1 MAELKKVKA
10 SMMNAIHDLP
20 LLVARDEG
28 FFRDE
33 GLDVDILV
41 TPGSGQHNSDDR
53 ALKDDI
59 FKRGLEATYDQ
70 GQCDQFRMCEWGIMK
85 RAVETIQ
92 EKNLRPAKIVALGS
106 AMSSFAIVVDPRSGI
121 YEPEQL
127 KNVPIAVS
135 QYNGSHFTMLK
146 MMEGFIKRD
155 EIKIANHGTHRQRM
169 EAVMSGKVKAASLQ
183 EPWISVA
190 EAKGGRVIIESHS
203 TRSEA
208 AGDEMDG
215 PTLAKMFRA
224 EARAAEAI
232 QKNPEKFAHYI
243 VAEAGGLIG
252 AEGPQAVA
260 HPQRAAD
267 AVHAR
272 AVRRQLQL
280 DARLGPGAAR
290 RDLREHGRQPRLAV
304 SERAVDSRRR
314 RRKRAPDYDSGS
326 PLSRNERRSRCACE
340 RACANESARRA
351 LPPARL
357 PDPPRAPD
365 CGVAV
370 PGGDRRARHH
380 QPAIRHP
387 AGAQASAR
395 ASTRSRWRSFSASTA
410 PPPAWC

>member
-10 SMMNAIHDLP
+10 SMMNAVHDLP

-92 EKNLRPAKIVALGS
+92 EKSLRPAKIVALGS
-106 AMSSFAIVVDPRSGI
+106 AMSSFAIVVNPKSGI

-155 EIKIANHGTHRQRM
+155 EIKITNAGTHRQRM

-190 EAKGGRVIIESHS
+190 EAQGGRVIIEFALDPQ
-203 TRSEA
+203 RSGRRRDGRA
-208 AGDEMDG
+208 DARQDVPCRGARRRGDSEESGEVRALHRGGGRRFD
-215 PTLAKMFRA
+215 RA
-224 EARAAEAI
+224 ER
-232 QKNPEKFAHYI
+232 
-243 VAEAGGLIG
+243 
-252 AEGPQAVA
+252 PQAGA
-260 HPQRAAD
+260 HPQRAAG
-267 AVHAR
+267 ALYAR
-272 AVRRQLQL
+272 ALRRQLQL
-280 DARLGPGAAR
+280 DAGLGPGATR
-290 RDLREHGRQPRLAV
+290 CDLREHRGQPGLAI
-304 SERAVDSRRR
+304 AT
-314 RRKRAPDYDSGS
+314 
-326 PLSRNERRSRCACE
+326 RN
-340 RACANESARRA
+340 
-351 LPPARL
+351 
-357 PDPPRAPD
+357 
-365 CGVAV
+365 
-370 PGGDRRARHH
+370 
-380 QPAIRHP
+380 
-387 AGAQASAR
+387 
-395 ASTRSRWRSFSASTA
+395 
-410 PPPAWC
+410 

>member
-10 SMMNAIHDLP
+10 SMMNAVHDLP

-28 FFRDE
+28 FFRDQ

-92 EKNLRPAKIVALGS
+92 QKDLRPAKIVALGS
-106 AMSSFAIVVDPRSGI
+106 AMSSFAIVVNPKSGI

-169 EAVMSGKVKAASLQ
+169 EAMLAGKVAAASLQ

-190 EAKGGRVIIESHS
+190 EAQGGRVIIESHS

-208 AGDEMDG
+208 AGEEMDG

-232 QKNPEKFAHYI
+232 DRNPGKHAKYLLE
-243 VAEAGGLIG
+243 EAGGLLEPKDLKVSRILNAPPEPYTRERFDHTYQWTLAWG
-252 AEGPQAVA
+252 MVA
-260 HPQRAAD
+260 
-267 AVHAR
+267 
-272 AVRRQLQL
+272 
-280 DARLGPGAAR
+280 PGATYENTV
-290 RDLREHGRQPRLAV
+290 DD
-304 SERAVDSRRR
+304 RA
-314 RRKRAPDYDSGS
+314 
-326 PLSRNERRSRCACE
+326 
-340 RACANESARRA
+340 
-351 LPPARL
+351 
-357 PDPPRAPD
+357 
-365 CGVAV
+365 
-370 PGGDRRARHH
+370 
-380 QPAIRHP
+380 
-387 AGAQASAR
+387 
-395 ASTRSRWRSFSASTA
+395 WR
-410 PPPAWC
+410 

>member
-33 GLDVDILV
+33 GLDVEILV
-41 TPGSGQHNSDDR
+41 TPGTGQHNSDDR

-146 MMEGFIKRD
+146 MMEGFIKRE

-232 QKNPEKFAHYI
+232 QKNPEKYRALHR
-243 VAEAGGLIG
+243 GGG
-252 AEGPQAVA
+252 RRPDRRRRTSSC
-260 HPQRAAD
+260 RA
-267 AVHAR
+267 
-272 AVRRQLQL
+272 
-280 DARLGPGAAR
+280 
-290 RDLREHGRQPRLAV
+290 
-304 SERAVDSRRR
+304 SSTRRR
-314 RRKRAPDYDSGS
+314 RRIRASGS
-326 PLSRNERRSRCACE
+326 TTITTGRSAGAWCR
-340 RACANESARRA
+340 
-351 LPPARL
+351 PAR
-357 PDPPRAPD
+357 PTRTRSTTAP
-365 CGVAV
+365 GSKR
-370 PGGDRRARHH
+370 DRWIATASA
-380 QPAIRHP
+380 QPAPFASRRRLPISHASPDISMRRKTRSTSST
-387 AGAQASAR
+387 AGR
-395 ASTRSRWRSFSASTA
+395 AS
-410 PPPAWC
+410 

>member
-1 MAELKKVKA
+1 MPMAELKKVKA
-10 SMMNAIHDLP
+10 SMMNAVHDLP

-169 EAVMSGKVKAASLQ
+169 EAVMSGNVKAASLQ

-190 EAKGGRVIIESHS
+190 EAQGGRVIIESHS
-203 TRSEA
+203 TRAEA
-208 AGDEMDG
+208 AGDELDG

-224 EARAAEAI
+224 
-232 QKNPEKFAHYI
+232 Q
-243 VAEAGGLIG
+243 
-252 AEGPQAVA
+252 
-260 HPQRAAD
+260 
-267 AVHAR
+267 AR
-272 AVRRQLQL
+272 AVELLEKDPAPYAHYLARETGGLLQPHEL
-280 DARLGPGAAR
+280 QTWRLLHAAPQPYTRERFDDTYNWTVKWNMTVPGATYENTV
-290 RDLREHGRQPRLAV
+290 DN
-304 SERAVDSRRR
+304 RAW
-314 RRKRAPDYDSGS
+314 
-326 PLSRNERRSRCACE
+326 E
-340 RACANESARRA
+340 
-351 LPPARL
+351 
-357 PDPPRAPD
+357 
-365 CGVAV
+365 
-370 PGGDRRARHH
+370 
-380 QPAIRHP
+380 
-387 AGAQASAR
+387 
-395 ASTRSRWRSFSASTA
+395 
-410 PPPAWC
+410 